1 MRLWKV
7 LGIAGIVGIAAG
19 GAVVARRRQRQWHE
33 YDADEIRAR
42 LHERFAESGS
52 N

>member
-19 GAVVARRRQRQWHE
+19 GAVVASRRQREWRS
-33 YDADEIRAR
+33 YDADEVRAR
-42 LHERFAESGS
+42 LHARFVESTSG
-52 N
+52 